1 MPMNIFTR
9 DEDNASPFHCY
20 NGTFIYLKHVHHSKL
35 HNALGKF
42 AHDAVF
48 FLEYLYF
55 LIVALLILFLFVE
68 FKIAY
73 KIDIL
78 PYIDTPF

>member
-1 MPMNIFTR
+1 MNIFTR

-20 NGTFIYLKHVHHSKL
+20 NGTFIYLKHVHHSKVR
-35 HNALGKF
+35 NALGKL
-42 AHDAVF
+42 AHDTIF
-48 FLEYLYF
+48 LLEYLYF
-55 LIVALLILFLFVE
+55 VVIVLLIVFLMIE

>member
-1 MPMNIFTR
+1 MNIFTR

-20 NGTFIYLKHVHHSKL
+20 NGTFIYLKHANHSKL

-42 AHDAVF
+42 IYDTVF
-48 FLEYLYF
+48 LLEYLYF
-55 LIVALLILFLFVE
+55 VIIVLLILFLFVE